1 MGRRSLTAAI
11 AGLTIVMAV
20 TNSRAASNLNL
31 SKSNINRDQ
40 GAVLV
45 AATVS
50 LTGSNQTETVFTTP
64 ETGDFVLTQV
74 CVSPVTGGMRL
85 AVRGFGPIVHT
96 SDAACYMFNPGMSTP
111 KGAPITCSTT
121 SRPNRG
127 DYFCTISGLLY
138 SAPPTIAQAGR

>member
-1 MGRRSLTAAI
+1 MRHRFFVATI
-11 AGLTIVMAV
+11 AGLLVVIVVTI
-20 TNSRAASNLNL
+20 SWAASNLDL
-31 SKSNINRDQ
+31 SKSNINRFQ
-40 GAVLV
+40 GAVFV

-50 LTGSNQTETVFTTP
+50 LAGSNQTETVFTTP

-74 CVSPVTGGMRL
+74 CVSPVTGGIRL

-96 SDAACYMFNPGMSTP
+96 SDAPCYIFDPGMSVP
-111 KGAPITCSTT
+111 KGSPITCSTT

-138 SAPPTIAQAGR
+138 SAPPVL

>member
-1 MGRRSLTAAI
+1 MRHRLFATAT
-11 AGLTIVMAV
+11 AGLLVMMVVTISWA
-20 TNSRAASNLNL
+20 SSNLNL
-31 SKSNINRDQ
+31 SKSNINKAQ
-40 GAVLV
+40 GAVFV

-50 LTGSNQTETVFTTP
+50 LTRSDQTETVFTTP

-85 AVRGFGPIVHT
+85 AVRGFGPIMHT
-96 SDAACYMFNPGMSTP
+96 SDAPCYIFDPGMSVP
-111 KGAPITCSTT
+111 NGSPITCSTT

-138 SAPPTIAQAGR
+138 SAPPK

>member
-1 MGRRSLTAAI
+1 MRHRFLPAAI
-11 AGLTIVMAV
+11 AGLLVMMVVTISQA
-20 TNSRAASNLNL
+20 TSNLNL
-31 SKSNINRDQ
+31 SKSNINRAQ
-40 GAVLV
+40 GAVFV

-50 LTGSNQTETVFTTP
+50 LTVSNQTETVFTTP

-85 AVRGFGPIVHT
+85 AVRGFGPIMHT
-96 SDAACYMFNPGMSTP
+96 SDAPCYIFDPGISVP
-111 KGAPITCSTT
+111 NGSPITCSTT

-138 SAPPTIAQAGR
+138 SAPPK

>member
-1 MGRRSLTAAI
+1 MRHRFFAAAI
-11 AGLTIVMAV
+11 ACLLVIMVVTI
-20 TNSRAASNLNL
+20 SQAAANLNL

-40 GAVLV
+40 GAVFV

-96 SDAACYMFNPGMSTP
+96 SSAPCYIFNPGMSVP

-121 SRPNRG
+121 SRPSRG

-138 SAPPTIAQAGR
+138 SAPQVIAHAGK